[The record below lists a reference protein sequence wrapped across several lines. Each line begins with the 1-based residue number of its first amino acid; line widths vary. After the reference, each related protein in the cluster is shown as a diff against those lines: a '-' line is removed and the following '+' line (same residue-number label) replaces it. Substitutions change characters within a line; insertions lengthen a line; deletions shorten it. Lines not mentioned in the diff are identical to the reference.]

1 MNKRV
6 LVTGSTKGIGQGIL
20 KKFHEENWDVCV
32 TGRNNQQ
39 VTKLENKLNEI
50 RKNSAIGLGIDL
62 GLKSEINKLFNFIQR
77 TWGELDCLVL
87 NIGSGSAQKGLD
99 TSFES
104 NYLSVKINYADVVNQ
119 FRVFSQLL
127 EINKSGGDILFIGSI
142 AQASNVK
149 APISYSYSK
158 RAINIFARHQAL
170 RLAAKKIAVN
180 VVNPGHVMTEEGI
193 WGKRKKESPIIYNE
207 FISNNIPTGV
217 ICEVENVAELVFSLS
232 NKKLSGMLT
241 GENISIDGGTT
252 INF

>member
-1 MNKRV
+1 MARLIRSVAKSVASNEKAEAEITVDKARKILGV
-6 LVTGSTKGIGQGIL
+6 SHYQKDIYQGNDIAGVVTGLAWTA
-20 KKFHEENWDVCV
+20 F
-32 TGRNNQQ
+32 
-39 VTKLENKLNEI
+39 
-50 RKNSAIGLGIDL
+50 
-62 GLKSEINKLFNFIQR
+62 
-77 TWGELDCLVL
+77 
-87 NIGSGSAQKGLD
+87 
-99 TSFES
+99 
-104 NYLSVKINYADVVNQ
+104 
-119 FRVFSQLL
+119 
-127 EINKSGGDILFIGSI
+127 GGDILFIGSI

-180 VVNPGHVMTEEGI
+180 VVNPGHVMTEDGI

-217 ICEVENVAELVFSLS
+217 ICEVENVAELVFSLT

-241 GENISIDGGTT
+241 GENINIDGGTT

>member
-39 VTKLENKLNEI
+39 VTKLENELNEI

-62 GLKSEINKLFNFIQR
+62 GLKSDINKLFNFVKS

-87 NIGSGSAQKGLD
+87 NIGSGSGQKGID

-104 NYLSVKINYADVVNQ
+104 NYLSVKVNYADVVNQ

-127 EINKSGGDILFIGSI
+127 ENNKSGGDIILIGSI

-158 RAINIFARHQAL
+158 RAISIFARHQAL

-180 VVNPGHVMTEEGI
+180 VVNPGHVMTDEGT
-193 WGKRKKESPIIYNE
+193 WGKRKKESPNIYNE
-207 FISNNIPTGV
+207 FISSNIPTGV
-217 ICEVENVAELVFSLS
+217 ICEVENVAELVFSLT
-232 NKKLSGMLT
+232 NKKLGRILT

>member
-39 VTKLENKLNEI
+39 VTKLENELNAI

-62 GLKSEINKLFNFIQR
+62 GLKSEINKLFNFIQS

-87 NIGSGSAQKGLD
+87 NIGSGSGPKGMD

-127 EINKSGGDILFIGSI
+127 ENNKSGGDIIFIGSI

-149 APISYSYSK
+149 APFSYSYSK
-158 RAINIFARHQAL
+158 RAISIFARHQAL

-180 VVNPGHVMTEEGI
+180 VINPGHIMTDEGT
-193 WGKRKKESPIIYNE
+193 WSKRKRESLKNYNE
-207 FISNNIPTGV
+207 FVSSNIPTG
-217 ICEVENVAELVFSLS
+217 IIGEVETVAELVFSLT
-232 NKKLSGMLT
+232 NQKLNTMLT
-241 GENISIDGGTT
+241 GENINIDGGTT